1 MISFL
6 RSRYRLAGVL
16 FGVLVSLFFVVP
28 AMAQGVVDER
38 CAGWGLP
45 HAMDEAD
52 AHNDQLFDLEPG
64 ADKRRSTFQ
73 SRMTQYGRLQAGRE
87 VCARLDLE
95 RDMYLLWRIAGMLAI
110 ALLGFSVA
118 WGGVVWMLENLG
130 IGQQG
135 RARMLMVNCF
145 IGVMIVGVA
154 FFLWQSLYTGTFGFF
169 SMEVGE
175 FNPIGAPI
183 STESEGGLW

>member
-6 RSRYRLAGVL
+6 RSRCRLAGVL
-16 FGVLVSLFFVVP
+16 VGVLVSLLFVVP
-28 AMAQGVVDER
+28 VMAQGVEDDR

-45 HAMDEAD
+45 FAMEQAD
-52 AHNDQLFDLEPG
+52 DHNSRLYGLEPG
-64 ADKRRSTFQ
+64 VDKRRHAFQ
-73 SRMTQYGRLQAGRE
+73 SRMTQFGRLQSGRE
-87 VCARLDLE
+87 VCARMDLE
-95 RDMYLLWRIAGMLAI
+95 RDLYLLWRIAGMLAV

-118 WGGVVWMLENLG
+118 WGGLVWMLENLG
-130 IGQQG
+130 VSQQG

-154 FFLWQSLYTGTFGFF
+154 FFLWQSMYTGTFGFF
-169 SMEVGE
+169 TMEVGE

-183 STESEGGLW
+183 SYE